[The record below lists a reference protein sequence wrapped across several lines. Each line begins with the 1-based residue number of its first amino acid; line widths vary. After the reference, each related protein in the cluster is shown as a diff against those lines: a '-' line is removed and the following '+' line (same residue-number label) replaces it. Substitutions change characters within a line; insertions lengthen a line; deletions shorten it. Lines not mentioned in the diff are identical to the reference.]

1 MANLNVVFVV
11 NYSASFLGFNPTRNP
26 ILSSK
31 KRFFTALNQLE
42 ALRLDN
48 LFGHDITSDR

>member
-26 ILSSK
+26 NLSSK